1 MTAFR
6 ASSRHMPSPPAAP
19 DADTAVAPVPI
30 AQLPPS
36 RPVVDELLRTT
47 FPADPSWGTAVRR
60 LVVERLAALLP
71 HPERLDDAATATGE
85 LFANAVRHASRGPDD
100 TVTVAIECTE
110 HTLRVLVADRSPVP
124 PRPRPAD
131 EVAESGRGLA
141 IVSALTDG
149 WGTAPPEPG
158 APGKRVWFAIGR
170 RGAAP

>member
-6 ASSRHMPSPPAAP
+6 ASSRHTPSPPPAP
-19 DADTAVAPVPI
+19 DENNAVARVPT
-30 AQLPPS
+30 APLRPP
-36 RPVVDELLRTT
+36 RPVAGELLRST
-47 FPADPSWGTAVRR
+47 FPADPSWGAAVRR
-60 LVVERLAALLP
+60 LVTERLAALVP

-85 LFANAVRHASRGPDD
+85 LFANAVRHASRGPGD

-158 APGKRVWFAIGR
+158 TPGKRVWFAIGR
-170 RGAAP
+170 RGATP